1 MSLRKKYINS
11 TLLNKTCVDC
21 KESYPRTREYF
32 YEKKHKSYKGS
43 FQYSSYCIT
52 CELKKGKEW
61 KKNNRGKKKAAD
73 LKYIQSEKGYFKSL
87 WNSITRSKKGNLFR
101 DFNQFMECWEN
112 QKMLHGERCPYYSHI
127 QMTKIKG
134 KGKTTPT
141 NISVDRL
148 VNTLPYD
155 KKNVMFISWKA
166 NNEKGDVSPYLAK
179 KIVEFIDDKKALKI
193 FVEIDTGNR
202 INKPFIPP
210 YKQ

>member
-1 MSLRKKYINS
+1 
-11 TLLNKTCVDC
+11 
-21 KESYPRTREYF
+21 
-32 YEKKHKSYKGS
+32 
-43 FQYSSYCIT
+43 
-52 CELKKGKEW
+52 
-61 KKNNRGKKKAAD
+61 
-73 LKYIQSEKGYFKSL
+73 
-87 WNSITRSKKGNLFR
+87 
-101 DFNQFMECWEN
+101 
-112 QKMLHGERCPYYSHI
+112 
-127 QMTKIKG
+127 MTKTKG

-202 INKPFIPP
+202 TNKPFIPP